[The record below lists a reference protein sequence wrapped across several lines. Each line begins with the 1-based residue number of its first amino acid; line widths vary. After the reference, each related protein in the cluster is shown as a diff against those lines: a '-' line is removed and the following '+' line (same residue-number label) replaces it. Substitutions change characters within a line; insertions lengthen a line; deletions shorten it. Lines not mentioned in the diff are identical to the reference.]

1 MRRVLLILLM
11 FVLPLQLVWAAAA
24 VHCDHETGPDSVH
37 FGHHQHDHDHAAAP
51 HVGDG
56 GSAGA
61 HADEGTSGQD
71 VDADCPS
78 CLGHGSV
85 AVIGVPGLPGQGATP
100 GPAARPLA
108 RLPAPVPEDLLRP
121 PRTHRA

>member
-24 VHCDHETGPDSVH
+24 VHCQHETGLDSGH
-37 FGHHQHDHDHAAAP
+37 FGHHQHDHEHAAVHP
-51 HVGDG
+51 VGDG
-56 GSAGA
+56 GDHTDDSQPGL
-61 HADEGTSGQD
+61 DT
-71 VDADCPS
+71 DADCAG

-85 AVIGVPGLPGQGATP
+85 AVISLPGLPAHAAAQ

-121 PRTHRA
+121 PRTPRA